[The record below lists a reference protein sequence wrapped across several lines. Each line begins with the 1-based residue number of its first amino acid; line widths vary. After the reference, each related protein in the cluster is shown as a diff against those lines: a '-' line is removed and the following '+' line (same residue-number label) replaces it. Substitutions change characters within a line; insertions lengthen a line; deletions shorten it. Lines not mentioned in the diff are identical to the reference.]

1 MTVHPEERRIA
12 GLLRELVVQSG
23 VALETLE
30 KSLGWKPG
38 RLLDLIEGR
47 LRLSIEDILEVL
59 PLLSTTPTDFFAWL
73 YGFDSRNPLDG
84 ASRETAAETSGN
96 GVPGQQTMDRRFEQ
110 SLRVVRDALAR
121 RRTWKEERSRT

>member
-84 ASRETAAETSGN
+84 ASRDTAAETSGN

-110 SLRVVRDALAR
+110 SLRVVRDALTR

>member
-1 MTVHPEERRIA
+1 
-12 GLLRELVVQSG
+12 LRELVVQSG

-73 YGFDSRNPLDG
+73 YGFDARNPLDG
-84 ASRETAAETSGN
+84 ASAEAAAGVSGN

-121 RRTWKEERSRT
+121 RRAWKEERSRT

>member
-84 ASRETAAETSGN
+84 AGRETAAEMSGN